1 MLGLD
6 APMTKLKQGF
16 AVGRSIFGAPSR
28 EWLANSYTDQQL
40 IDAIMTN
47 YTQLITLWQE
57 RIPRL

>member
-1 MLGLD
+1 
-6 APMTKLKQGF
+6 MTKLKQGF

-47 YTQLITLWQE
+47 YTQLITFWQE